1 MKLRLMICAMA
12 ASAAL
17 FAADYVGDNP
27 VYGVLGVTDTA
38 CSNTVVGV
46 PWVSAT
52 GEDISLSNLVS
63 AASLEANDILYL
75 YDTATGQWCGYQLLA
90 SGVWD
95 PLTTVKGNTIV
106 NPPPAD
112 EKALARGTG
121 MILQRAHNAN
131 PIYLCGR
138 VGTGSATSSIT
149 AGTSPSN
156 TVQTLFANAGASDL
170 NLNTAGVVGGTGDR
184 IIVPQ
189 NGGTSIQYEYKNNK
203 WGRYT
208 KQSVTK
214 TIGSRTITLNQDVWT
229 EGCTIPAG
237 TGAWYMS
244 AGGSPTITWQ

>member
-12 ASAAL
+12 TSVAL
-17 FAADYVGDNP
+17 FATEDTLSA
-27 VYGVLGVTDTA
+27 VYGVMAVEDTA
-38 CSNTVVGV
+38 SCNTVVGV
-46 PWVSAT
+46 PWVSDSGA
-52 GEDISLSNLVS
+52 DISLSNLVS
-63 AASLEANDILYL
+63 AVTLEADDILYL
-75 YDTATGQWCGYQLLA
+75 YDTANDQWNGYQLLA

-106 NPPPAD
+106 NPPAAD
-112 EKALARGTG
+112 EKTLARGAG

-138 VGTGSATSSIT
+138 AGTGSATSSIA

-156 TVQTLFANAGASDL
+156 TVQTLFANGGASDL
-170 NLNTAGVVGGTGDR
+170 NLNTANVAGGAGDR

-244 AGGSPTITWQ
+244 AGGNPTITWQ